1 MMLTYDPDQTLA
13 IEVVGMSSK
22 SGSSTIKV
30 PMASL
35 SRTMQFIHRQ
45 GGKVINVTRLSN
57 GAPTPSPTVAA
68 TVPTPAPTVV
78 EPETKPEEHR
88 DEKSNQHKRGKNK
101 KR

>member
-1 MMLTYDPDQTLA
+1 LTYDPDQTLA

-57 GAPTPSPTVAA
+57 GTPTPSPAVVA
-68 TVPTPAPTVV
+68 TLPTPAPTVV
-78 EPETKPEEHR
+78 PQETKPEEHR
-88 DEKSNQHKRGKNK
+88 DEKSNQQKRGKNK